1 MKIGLIADIHGDLEG
16 FQAALTLLNAHEVT
30 CILCAGDIADR
41 GPEADAIV
49 RLIKD
54 HNIACIKGNH
64 DDTVVAH
71 QEKWRAADN
80 QDELIRLGRVINDE
94 TVDFLA
100 TLPDYAVFRF
110 GQKRLLM
117 AHGTPYSDVVGIFP
131 ETRQGILNRL
141 A

>member
-30 CILCAGDIADR
+30 CILCAGDIVDR

-64 DDTVVAH
+64 D
-71 QEKWRAADN
+71 
-80 QDELIRLGRVINDE
+80 
-94 TVDFLA
+94 
-100 TLPDYAVFRF
+100 
-110 GQKRLLM
+110 
-117 AHGTPYSDVVGIFP
+117 
-131 ETRQGILNRL
+131 
-141 A
+141 